1 MARSKSRKKKK
12 KVQVVKLKPE
22 NYIRKKAR
30 GLSLYKSYINTNWE
44 EMGMAVIIV
53 TRQKA
58 SGNLVLGFYLVDT
71 GCLGLKNT
79 GFAPNLME
87 GDLSA
92 IVDQQYKGMN
102 LESMEVDSTLAFNII
117 YGAIEYAEDLGFSPH
132 KDFRVTE
139 YILDDVEAVEF
150 KTVEFG
156 KDGKPFFVAGPNDDI
171 DRVMGI
177 LNKQVGPGNFEYLFP
192 FGDDD
197 EDFDY
202 EAEEEE
208 EAEVI
213 DDLIEDFL
221 PSGQIEKVRE
231 SISASDDQE
240 KYDLQV
246 EIAEVIVDFLEG
258 NLNDFVKKCT
268 SDFKND
274 ILSEMED
281 RLLSEDEDVLPDDL
295 QNMLD
300 VQLETVLEFIKINN
314 SVDFLLKEG
323 YQP

>member
-1 MARSKSRKKKK
+1 MARSKSRKKK

-30 GLSLYKSYINTNWE
+30 SLPIHKSYINTNWE
-44 EMGMAVIIV
+44 EMGMAVIII

-79 GFAPNLME
+79 GFAHNLME
-87 GDLSA
+87 GEFTNVLE
-92 IVDQQYKGMN
+92 QQYKGMN
-102 LESMEVDSTLAFNII
+102 LEHMEIDTTLAFNII
-117 YGAIEYAEDLGFSPH
+117 YGAVEYAEDLGFSPH
-132 KDFRVTE
+132 KDFKISE

-156 KDGKPFFVAGPNDDI
+156 KDGKPFFVASPHDDI
-171 DRVMGI
+171 DRVMAI
-177 LNKQVGPGNFEYLFP
+177 LNKKVGPGNFEYLFP
-192 FGDDD
+192 FADEDD
-197 EDFDY
+197 EDYDY
-202 EAEEEE
+202 DEEEG

-213 DDLIEDFL
+213 DELIEDFL
-221 PSGQIEKVRE
+221 PSPKVEAVRA
-231 SISASDDQE
+231 SIADDSDQE

-246 EIAEVIVDFLEG
+246 EIAEVIIDFKEG
-258 NLNDFVKKCT
+258 DLQDFAKKYN

-281 RLLSEDEDVLPDDL
+281 RLLGEDEDVLPDDL
-295 QNMLD
+295 QDLLD
-300 VQLETVLEFIKINN
+300 AQLETVLEHIKINN
-314 SVDFLLKEG
+314 SVEFLLKEG